1 MCEKNEKVEA
11 NEQIL
16 EQEGSLNDDVV
27 KEEETVC
34 DHFES
39 ASEAADDDVQ
49 PDADA
54 APEVDYQGEISSLQD
69 RLLRLQADFQ
79 NYRKRMARELADSR
93 KVGVIDT
100 LTAFLTVFDQLDMA
114 RIAAEKSDNVE
125 AIRQGL
131 DMINSTF
138 AKELENLGVERF
150 SAVGETFDPGLH
162 DAVAQQPS
170 DEYPE
175 GVVSSQWCCGY
186 RLGERLLRPARVV
199 VSSGAE
205 KTQEEN

>member
-69 RLLRLQADFQ
+69 RLLRLQADLPSI
-79 NYRKRMARELADSR
+79 NPTTRTLKRS
-93 KVGVIDT
+93 
-100 LTAFLTVFDQLDMA
+100 LT
-114 RIAAEKSDNVE
+114 
-125 AIRQGL
+125 RQGL
-131 DMINSTF
+131 IKLTARCSI
-138 AKELENLGVERF
+138 L
-150 SAVGETFDPGLH
+150 
-162 DAVAQQPS
+162 
-170 DEYPE
+170 
-175 GVVSSQWCCGY
+175 VSVPT
-186 RLGERLLRPARVV
+186 RLTTRIGDFPIR
-199 VSSGAE
+199 
-205 KTQEEN
+205 